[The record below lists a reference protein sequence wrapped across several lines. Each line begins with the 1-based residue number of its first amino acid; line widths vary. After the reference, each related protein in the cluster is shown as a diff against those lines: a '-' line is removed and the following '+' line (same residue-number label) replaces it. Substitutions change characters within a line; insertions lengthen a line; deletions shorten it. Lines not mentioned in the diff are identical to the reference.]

1 MMKKTNKEKLD
12 FLNAFQKN
20 DSLLVSLSAVL
31 LGLVAGL
38 ILMFLIGQNGF
49 SGFNYLIKGATM
61 NSRRI
66 GDTLATATILIF
78 SGLSFAF
85 ADKAGLFNIGVSGQI
100 LAGGF
105 FASVFALHVVLPRP
119 VMLVLLIVVGFLGGA
134 IWGLIPGFLK
144 AKFNVHEVVSTIMMN
159 WIAYWS
165 VYSLVPQWIESPQLQ
180 TESMAVSAD
189 YTFRAAWISKIFG
202 GSNQINMTLILVIIT
217 VVALKYILDK
227 TTLGFELKAV
237 GSNRYCAEYAGIK
250 VNRDVMLS
258 MMISGGIAGLAGIS
272 YYLGYSDRIQIG
284 VMPNVGFDGI
294 AVALLGNNNPVA
306 VLFSGIFFGILQSGK
321 GFMNANMEIPP
332 EIGDTIIAIIIY
344 FIATSILFKNF
355 WGRIFKRKEE
365 KLEIEIKKSK
375 EEK

>member
-1 MMKKTNKEKLD
+1 MKKTNKEKLD
-12 FLNAFQKN
+12 FLNTFQKN

-38 ILMFLIGQNGF
+38 ILMFLIGENGF

-105 FASVFALHVVLPRP
+105 CASVFALHVVLPRP
-119 VMLVLLIVVGFLGGA
+119 IMLILLVLIGFLGGA

-144 AKFNVHEVVSTIMMN
+144 AKFNVHEVVATIMMN

-165 VYSLVPQWIESPQLQ
+165 VYSLVPLWIESPQLQ
-180 TESMAVSAD
+180 TESMAVPAAF
-189 YTFRAAWISKIFG
+189 TFRAAWISKIFG
-202 GSNQINMTLILVIIT
+202 GSNQINMTLILVIVT

-258 MMISGGIAGLAGIS
+258 MMISGGIAGLAGIAF
-272 YYLGYSDRIQIG
+272 YLGYSDRIQIG
-284 VMPNVGFDGI
+284 IMPSFGFDGI
-294 AVALLGNNNPVA
+294 AVALLGNNNPIA

-355 WGRIFKRKEE
+355 WARIFKKKEE
-365 KLEIEIKKSK
+365 KLEIEIKESK